1 MSYDLMMPF
10 CFGIVTILG
19 FGRTVAKAIQ
29 VDRYRRQ
36 GWRRWVGCWLG
47 SLLEVFPLLIWIKQ
61 TGSSRRCA
69 RLFPGSRA
77 TSDTSVLPAALVAW
91 KASDFLSLAF

>member
-1 MSYDLMMPF
+1 MSYDLLMPF
-10 CFGIVTILG
+10 CSGIVTFLG

-77 TSDTSVLPAALVAW
+77 TFDTSVLPAALVAW
-91 KASDFLSLAF
+91 KASDSCH